1 MFSLAKIDKLQDK
14 LRKLEEQIEKEKEEA
29 HKGLGEEL
37 VKRLDLDYELL
48 STKKEIKSVV
58 GLIVSELNSNPF
70 SNDIEKNETD
80 ISSDPEPVV
89 SGQENDNDTTQC

>member
-48 STKKEIKSVV
+48 STKKR
-58 GLIVSELNSNPF
+58 N
-70 SNDIEKNETD
+70 
-80 ISSDPEPVV
+80 
-89 SGQENDNDTTQC
+89 

>member
-1 MFSLAKIDKLQDK
+1 VFSLAKIDKLQDK

-37 VKRLDLDYELL
+37 VKQLDLDYELL

-58 GLIVSELNSNPF
+58 ELIVSELNSNPF

-89 SGQENDNDTTQC
+89 SGQENDNDTTQY

>member
-1 MFSLAKIDKLQDK
+1 MAKIDKLQDK

-29 HKGLGEEL
+29 HKGLGEEEL

-58 GLIVSELNSNPF
+58 ELIVSELNSNPF